1 MSDQVKKIK
10 DQINKE
16 GETPLVSEE
25 IGQRKEEEAPFELE
39 ENKINESLEKPERET
54 QIIEDSRKRIKKI
67 TLKNAE
73 KVLGAANSEV
83 RQHAKSIAGVQDVQQ
98 QIDKLVDLAQHRDPF
113 LAIKVANH
121 LDNNY
126 VLDLVHDELLEE
138 KVRKILI
145 EKGLLKEV

>member
-1 MSDQVKKIK
+1 MSDQIKKM
-10 DQINKE
+10 NEKE
-16 GETPLVSEE
+16 GTPFASEE
-25 IGQRKEEEAPFELE
+25 LEQRQKEEVPLEFEKNKSNEHLE
-39 ENKINESLEKPERET
+39 ESAQEKQT
-54 QIIEDSRKRIKKI
+54 VKDGRKRIER
-67 TLKNAE
+67 TALKNAE
-73 KVLGAANSEV
+73 KVLGAAKSEV
-83 RQHAKSIAGVQDVQQ
+83 KQHAKTIAGAQDAQQ
-98 QIDKLVDLAQHRDPF
+98 QIDRLVDLAQHKDPF